1 MADMTLDQMMEGKTP
16 RKSEPIDLTKGP
28 IQESTP
34 EEALTPAMQAV
45 PVQTGHVDMSGM
57 ERINP
62 NDLLPKREETPSQ
75 METDLFNDLDKAIN
89 REMDSIERRIDAV
102 LDAQDKE
109 REEAA
114 EKQADKVLEVDL
126 HGSAT
131 EPDDDDDN
139 LGLYN
144 DEEELKKDEGTSAS
158 IDPKPEFRFAGLS
171 DEEVEAESDHNNHEA
186 KTEKPTEEVDKE
198 KKNKDNTPVIPAT
211 KKVNDNI
218 IRIHGTIADDDLFK
232 DDSPDSE
239 SDPEEE
245 AKANEM
251 LDNIKKDIKS
261 RVSTI
266 TKKLDLSKFSI
277 AQKPISL
284 QKVMKLAVKSHQNV
298 ADWMMYSAQRP
309 ISMIGLSGP
318 EILKLNPENS
328 NRNRLNTFKD
338 MYHVIYEHVEDA
350 NKPEFEAW
358 LKQLRFI
365 DLQHVYFGLYMA
377 TFGTSNFVSYSCPK
391 CNKVFIKDVSF
402 EDMVEYSSEEVK
414 EKVRNMLRGDS
425 TTSSDTYPVDLVQ
438 ISDQY
443 VFGLRTPSVWN
454 VIIETASL
462 TDRFLEKHADLID
475 LVSYIDS
482 IYMIDEEKMELVPVD
497 VKPDPNDMA
506 KTAARKVKAFYDI
519 ISTLTTDEFYAL
531 RAKITEYDKDG
542 EAITYLVP
550 AATCPDCATEIPAN
564 RDMNPDTMLFTRHQL
579 AAIANI

>member
-45 PVQTGHVDMSGM
+45 PVQTGHIDMSGM

-245 AKANEM
+245 AKA
-251 LDNIKKDIKS
+251 DRKS
-261 RVSTI
+261 V
-266 TKKLDLSKFSI
+266 
-277 AQKPISL
+277 
-284 QKVMKLAVKSHQNV
+284 V
-298 ADWMMYSAQRP
+298 
-309 ISMIGLSGP
+309 
-318 EILKLNPENS
+318 
-328 NRNRLNTFKD
+328 
-338 MYHVIYEHVEDA
+338 
-350 NKPEFEAW
+350 
-358 LKQLRFI
+358 
-365 DLQHVYFGLYMA
+365 
-377 TFGTSNFVSYSCPK
+377 
-391 CNKVFIKDVSF
+391 
-402 EDMVEYSSEEVK
+402 
-414 EKVRNMLRGDS
+414 
-425 TTSSDTYPVDLVQ
+425 
-438 ISDQY
+438 
-443 VFGLRTPSVWN
+443 
-454 VIIETASL
+454 
-462 TDRFLEKHADLID
+462 
-475 LVSYIDS
+475 
-482 IYMIDEEKMELVPVD
+482 
-497 VKPDPNDMA
+497 
-506 KTAARKVKAFYDI
+506 
-519 ISTLTTDEFYAL
+519 
-531 RAKITEYDKDG
+531 
-542 EAITYLVP
+542 
-550 AATCPDCATEIPAN
+550 
-564 RDMNPDTMLFTRHQL
+564 
-579 AAIANI
+579 